1 MIRTKQLVPV
11 LVATLT
17 RRIVLCVLPSAALG
31 VVVACAGGSS
41 SPTTPTTP
49 TTSSSTP
56 APVTYTGAFTGQ
68 MVIPTI
74 VNGTLTCTSNR
85 AISGTLR
92 MVVQENGGV
101 VSGQATAQATQSETS
116 RVGPSQCERNAG
128 GATPTESWSFSPP
141 VSGSAASVTFDQ
153 LTTSTS
159 GALGLNRG
167 TQRLRFAGA
176 LNGGVITG
184 VLTYEQ
190 TLAGVGDQGTTFTEN
205 AATTMSVTVR

>member
-1 MIRTKQLVPV
+1 MIR
-11 LVATLT
+11 AN
-17 RRIVLCVLPSAALG
+17 IVRSMLSSAALG

-41 SPTTPTTP
+41 TPSSPTTP
-49 TTSSSTP
+49 SSTP
-56 APVTYTGAFTGQ
+56 TPVTYSGAFTGQ

-74 VNGTLTCTSNR
+74 VNGTLTCTSTR

-92 MVVQENGGV
+92 IVMEEKAGV
-101 VSGQATAQATQSETS
+101 VSGQASAEASQSETS
-116 RVGPSQCERNAG
+116 RVGPAQCERNAG
-128 GATPTESWSFSPP
+128 GATPTQSWSFSPA

-159 GALGLNRG
+159 GAAGLNRG

-190 TLAGVGDQGTTFTEN
+190 TLSGVGDQGTTFTEN